1 MLFQR
6 VLLEAE
12 IKHGHDHETA
22 NDTCLQLSSYSSIT
36 LLLLSPSLRDMIRRL
51 LVQSAFCQNKDLL
64 FRLIP
69 FFSVI
74 SSSPSTL
81 KQDSV
86 VNLSFFPYNCI
97 CLFGPYRSSHC
108 LARLSDPDSSV
119 PQISDHFSYSSLI
132 QLLFE

>member
-22 NDTCLQLSSYSSIT
+22 TDTCLQLSSYSSIT
-36 LLLLSPSLRDMIRRL
+36 LCLFSPSLRDMSSQL
-51 LVQSAFCQNKDLL
+51 LVQSDFCQNKGLL

-74 SSSPSTL
+74 SPSPPTL
-81 KQDSV
+81 EQDSV
-86 VNLSFFPYNCI
+86 VNLAFFPYNCK
-97 CLFGPYRSSHC
+97 CLFGPHPSSHC
-108 LARLSDPDSSV
+108 LARLSNQDSSV
-119 PQISDHFSYSSLI
+119 PQVFDHFSYSSLNSASV
-132 QLLFE
+132 